1 MYGLEIQKLL
11 IKKNEL
17 TLPQDKVKL
26 LQQAITISDS
36 NHDTEWSIDLRLE
49 LLQEE
54 LDYLPS
60 KMVSYEAMSW
70 IIGAYEED
78 PAIIDESNFLWQYKW
93 ILNSLITNPNLSKAQ
108 KEQIIQDYS
117 MRMERNNYS
126 LRPLYEDYYRLY
138 TFFELEEKANKY
150 KKLRDAAPSD
160 RMSDCKACELN
171 SNFDYNLT
179 FASIDKAKAD
189 ANDIL
194 TEKETCAR
202 VPIVSYANLV
212 QKLTK
217 ENRLEEAKEYVEKG
231 MHQLLKEQE
240 YIPRNF
246 EYLVLFAYY
255 YSKIDNDKA
264 WNLIEKFYPSQSM
277 NDYASYNIFLNLAG
291 ILKNTDKEILTI
303 KFPEWTPF
311 YTSENRYKKEDLYN
325 YYYNEA
331 KKILTKFAEIE
342 NDDKIKLHLE
352 SNLTDF

>member
-11 IKKNEL
+11 IKKEEL

-49 LLQEE
+49 LMQEE

-60 KMVSYEAMSW
+60 KMVSYEAISW

-78 PAIIDESNFLWQYKW
+78 PAIIDESSFLWQYKW
-93 ILNSLITNPNLSKAQ
+93 MINYVIKNPSISKAQ
-108 KEQIIQDYS
+108 KEKIIEDYS

-126 LRPLYEDYYRLY
+126 LRPVYEDYYRFY

-150 KKLRDAAPSD
+150 KEIRDATPSD
-160 RMSDCKACELN
+160 DMSDCKACELN

-179 FASIDKAKAD
+179 FNSIDKAKAEG
-189 ANDIL
+189 NDIL

-212 QKLTK
+212 RELTK
-217 ENRLEEAKEYVEKG
+217 QNRLEEAKPYVEKG
-231 MHQLLKEQE
+231 MHQLFKEHQ

-246 EYLVLFAYY
+246 EYLILFAYY
-255 YSKIDNDKA
+255 HSKVDNDEA
-264 WNLIEKFYPSQSM
+264 WRLIEEFYPSQATNEFS
-277 NDYASYNIFLNLAG
+277 SYNIFLNMLG
-291 ILKNTDKEILTI
+291 ILKNTDKETI
-303 KFPEWTPF
+303 SIKLPEWLSF
-311 YTSENRYKKEDLYN
+311 HNSENVYSKKELYN
-325 YYYNEA
+325 YYYKEA
-331 KKILTKFAEIE
+331 KTILEKFASVE
-342 NDDKIKLHLE
+342 NDEQLLLHLDN
-352 SNLTDF
+352 NLAEF